1 MSKQKRQRA
10 ARKGEADCST
20 CRWWDPSPF
29 DERFLGL
36 CRRNPPSVMRLWDDE
51 PDARDSWPET
61 TPVDWCGEHTSNK
74 PGERI
79 CEPSAGSKYAPTDG
93 SAQNGDRE

>member
-61 TPVDWCGEHTSNK
+61 TPVDWCGEHTSNNRAV
-74 PGERI
+74 RI
-79 CEPSAGSKYAPTDG
+79 DGPPRDGDTHEPVVGRSEDA
-93 SAQNGDRE
+93 

>member
-1 MSKQKRQRA
+1 MTTKKRQRA
-10 ARKGEADCST
+10 ARKSEAACST
-20 CRWWDPSPF
+20 CRWWDSSPF

-61 TPVDWCGEHTSNK
+61 TPVDWCGEHTSNTNAY
-74 PGERI
+74 GRET
-79 CEPSAGSKYAPTDG
+79 AGKDA
-93 SAQNGDRE
+93 